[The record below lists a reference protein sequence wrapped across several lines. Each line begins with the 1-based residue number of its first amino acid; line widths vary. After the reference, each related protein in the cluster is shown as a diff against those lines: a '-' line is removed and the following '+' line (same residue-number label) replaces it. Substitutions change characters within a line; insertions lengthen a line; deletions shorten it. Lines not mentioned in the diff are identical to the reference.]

1 MEFYSNGKL
10 LISGEYVV
18 LDGALAFALP
28 TSFGQS
34 LHIESIEEPKVYWT
48 SYDVDGEIWMQE
60 QVSIK
65 QLLSEEEDI
74 HGSAYI
80 QTLVKVLRAAH
91 QQNPTILKVSSGFK
105 VESKLTF
112 PRLWGL
118 GTSSTW
124 INNVAQWFTINP
136 YQLLQESFGG
146 SGYDIACARH
156 RHSLVYQLT
165 NPIHPK
171 VELADFNPPFAQ
183 QIYFVYLNEK
193 QSSKAAIVAYREKK
207 GLIHKEIQR
216 ITEISNALART
227 NDVEVFKGL
236 LVEHETILS
245 EILEIQ
251 PIQKRLFADFKG
263 TIKSLGAW
271 GGDFVMAV
279 SEEDPTDYFKN
290 KGYATVLPYQK
301 MITLPKNKT

>member
-1 MEFYSNGKL
+1 MDFYSNGKL

-34 LHIESIEEPKVYWT
+34 LHVEAIEEPKIYWT
-48 SYDVDGEIWMQE
+48 SFDVDGTIWMQE
-60 QVSIK
+60 QVSIE
-65 QLLSEEEDI
+65 QLWSEEDI
-74 HGSAYI
+74 SGSAYV

-91 QQNPTILKVSSGFK
+91 QQNPAVLTPNSGFK
-105 VESKLTF
+105 VESTLTF

-124 INNVAQWFTINP
+124 INNVAQWFAINP

-156 RHSLVYQLT
+156 RHALFYQLT

-193 QSSKAAIVAYREKK
+193 QSSKTAIVAYREKK
-207 GLIHKEIQR
+207 GLIQDQIQR

-227 NDVEVFKGL
+227 KEVEVFKRL
-236 LVEHETILS
+236 LQEHEAIIS

-263 TIKSLGAW
+263 AIKSLGAW
-271 GGDFVMAV
+271 GGDFSMVV

-301 MITLPKNKT
+301 MIAL

>member
-74 HGSAYI
+74 HGSAYV

-91 QQNPTILKVSSGFK
+91 QQNPAVLKQNSGFK
-105 VESKLTF
+105 VESTLTF

-124 INNVAQWFTINP
+124 INNVAQWFAINP

-156 RHSLVYQLT
+156 RHALVYQLT

-193 QSSKAAIVAYREKK
+193 QSSKAGIVTYREKK
-207 GLIHKEIQR
+207 GSIHKQIQH
-216 ITEISNALART
+216 ITEISNALVRT

-236 LVEHETILS
+236 LQEHEAIIS
-245 EILEIQ
+245 EILEIP

-263 TIKSLGAW
+263 AIKSLGAW
-271 GGDFVMAV
+271 GGDFIMAV

-301 MITLPKNKT
+301 MIALPKK